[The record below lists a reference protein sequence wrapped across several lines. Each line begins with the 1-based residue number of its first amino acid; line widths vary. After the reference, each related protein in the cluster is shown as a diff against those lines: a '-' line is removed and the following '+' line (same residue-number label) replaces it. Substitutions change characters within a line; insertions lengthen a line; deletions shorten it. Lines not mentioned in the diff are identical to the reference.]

1 MRKDARGPPQATML
15 SARTF
20 AVDVATRLLP
30 RRVARTP
37 RGIGALPP
45 VRRPRPLT
53 PGVTISRG
61 SASNFAM
68 GSTPAG
74 APTYISADEA
84 RRIDEKLMGP
94 AYGFSIDQLMELAGL
109 SVACAIAE
117 VYPPRTHRRV
127 LVLAGPG
134 NNGGDGLVAG
144 RHLHHFGYD
153 VQVCYPK
160 RTPKPIYEGLVTQLE
175 TLGVEF
181 LHVDDVKSEAL
192 VVTHDVVVDA
202 LFGFSFRGEP
212 RHPFDELLE
221 ILNPHS
227 APPPIVAVDV
237 PSGWSVD
244 EGDVSGEGIRPDLLV
259 SLTAPKLGAKTFT
272 GPHHFVGGR
281 FVPPTLASE
290 FGLRLPTYE
299 GSAQCARVG
308 GGGGFSFGGGAARA
322 TAGTV
327 AAPAGGA
334 AAKPPG
340 YWDSSSDD
348 SDEE

>member
-1 MRKDARGPPQATML
+1 MAF
-15 SARTF
+15 S
-20 AVDVATRLLP
+20 
-30 RRVARTP
+30 
-37 RGIGALPP
+37 
-45 VRRPRPLT
+45 
-53 PGVTISRG
+53 
-61 SASNFAM
+61 
-68 GSTPAG
+68 G
-74 APTYISADEA
+74 APAPWPHCPTSLAPKVRTSPESATA
-84 RRIDEKLMGP
+84 AEKASP
-94 AYGFSIDQLMELAGL
+94 AAT
-109 SVACAIAE
+109 C
-117 VYPPRTHRRV
+117 T
-127 LVLAGPG
+127 
-134 NNGGDGLVAG
+134 N
-144 RHLHHFGYD
+144 FGYD

-181 LHVDDVKSEAL
+181 LQVDDVKSEAL

-290 FGLRLPTYE
+290 FGLRLPAYE
-299 GSAQCARVG
+299 GRAQCARVG
-308 GGGGFSFGGGAARA
+308 GSGGFSFGGGAARRRRGIGGRGA
-322 TAGTV
+322 RRRLRRETAGILGQQLGRIRRGIDR
-327 AAPAGGA
+327 ARGEAR
-334 AAKPPG
+334 
-340 YWDSSSDD
+340 
-348 SDEE
+348 DERTRRRGQCLNDGE